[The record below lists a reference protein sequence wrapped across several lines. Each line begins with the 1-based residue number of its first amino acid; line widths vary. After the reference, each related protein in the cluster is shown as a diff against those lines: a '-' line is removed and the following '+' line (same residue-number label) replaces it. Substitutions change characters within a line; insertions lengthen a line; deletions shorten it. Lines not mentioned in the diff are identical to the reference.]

1 MAGKVEKTMLSNYI
15 LNRLT
20 AEKAVP
26 QVDKKKCLH
35 RRNFL
40 PCQACAHACPSGAIM
55 FEESAGKTAPVFSD
69 RCVNCGICAANCPAR
84 CITLPRVKW
93 KEIFNQAA
101 ARAPLI
107 LSCSESGRFQGME
120 EPLPCAGALTGEFIA
135 ALCVARQFSPF
146 AIDVSRCAA
155 CLPRA
160 TWSLFRS
167 LRKARTM
174 LASQKLPI
182 TLLLQAEQETP
193 CSRREAFSY
202 LGHRLHQLAED
213 LLDRRISHQ
222 ESIHRALLLKTLA
235 QHPGI
240 EVLLDSWEVNDACR
254 GCGRCQN
261 LCPQK
266 AWVVQ
271 RNQDAVILFHDMIQ
285 CFGCKLCFTACPHG
299 AKEKIP
305 VAYPDRANKM
315 ENGARHVRT
324 FPAVRCRT
332 CNRQVVQ
339 AAGGD
344 PKDNRCMI
352 CQKRTALLPAGA

>member
-1 MAGKVEKTMLSNYI
+1 MLSNYI

-35 RRNFL
+35 RRRFL
-40 PCQACAHACPSGAIM
+40 PCQTCAHTCPSGAIM
-55 FEESAGKTAPVFSD
+55 FEGSAGKTAPVFSD
-69 RCVNCGICAANCPAR
+69 HCVSCGICAASCPAR
-84 CITLPRVKW
+84 CITLPRVNW
-93 KEIFNQAA
+93 EEMFTQAA
-101 ARAPLI
+101 ARTPLI
-107 LSCSESGRFQGME
+107 LGCSRSGKFQGME

-135 ALCVARQFSPF
+135 ALCLARQFLPF
-146 AIDVSRCAA
+146 AIDISGCAA
-155 CLPRA
+155 CMPRA

-167 LRKARTM
+167 LRKARAM
-174 LASQKLPI
+174 LAPKKLPI
-182 TLLLQAEQETP
+182 TLLFQAEQEAP

-202 LGHRLHQLAED
+202 LGHRLHQLAEE
-213 LLDRRISHQ
+213 LLDRRTGYA

-235 QHPGI
+235 QNPGV

-271 RNQDAVILFHDMIQ
+271 RNPDAVMLSHDIVK
-285 CFGCKLCFTACPHG
+285 CFGCKLCSAACPHG
-299 AKEKIP
+299 AKEKIS
-305 VAYPDRANKM
+305 VAYLHLQNKRK
-315 ENGARHVRT
+315 NGSRHVRT

-332 CNRQVVQ
+332 CNRQVIQ
-339 AAGGD
+339 SAGAD

-352 CQKRTALLPAGA
+352 CRKRTALLPAGA